1 MPNGNQKVGA
11 NPANISPVQDQAI
24 RLIKEIYESV
34 SDLDINTYKAFMG
47 RNKTIRDNNAF
58 SSASKAAKLKT
69 KLSDWFKVIEAK
81 DNGADVHRSPIN
93 SHKLKIVSDSADQFA
108 QYIVDKESK

>member
-1 MPNGNQKVGA
+1 
-11 NPANISPVQDQAI
+11 
-24 RLIKEIYESV
+24 
-34 SDLDINTYKAFMG
+34 MG

-81 DNGADVHRSPIN
+81 DNGADVHRSPIK